1 MTRVVITGIGA
12 VTPLGNDTE
21 TFLDGIFNEKIGI
34 KPITKFD
41 ASETGITV
49 AGQVDGFDP
58 AQRVGKRDAR
68 KLDLFSQYAID
79 AADQAMEQAGLK
91 APEGS
96 EVPTTVAD
104 STRFGV
110 ILGNGIGG
118 LTTIQEQVIKMHDKG
133 PQRVSPLFVPESIP
147 NMVSGNV
154 SLRFG
159 AKGVN
164 FTVVTACAS
173 ATNAVG
179 EAFWRIQSGKED
191 VMLTGGA
198 EATVN
203 EIGIAGFAALT
214 ALSKETNPA
223 KASKPFDKNRHGF
236 VLGEGSGVMVLESL
250 EHAQARGAN
259 ILAEVVGYGVSS
271 DAYHMTS
278 PAPDGEGAARA
289 MKAALADAQ
298 ITPEQVTYIN
308 AHGTATGANDS
319 AESEAIASIFGP
331 NSVLV
336 SSTKGMTGHLLG
348 AAGAIEAVASIGSLL
363 RGQVP
368 VNVGFDEPDEH
379 TKLVNLV
386 DKSSKNTAPEYVMS
400 ANYGFGGHNAAVVF
414 KKWAGDN
421 K

>member
-1 MTRVVITGIGA
+1 MSRVVITGLGA

-21 TFLDGIFNEKIGI
+21 TFLNGIFNEEIGI

-49 AGQVDGFDP
+49 AGQVDGFD
-58 AQRVGKRDAR
+58 AAKRVGKRDAR

-79 AADQAMEQAGLK
+79 AADQALENAGLK
-91 APEGS
+91 SPEGS
-96 EVPTTVAD
+96 ENPTTVED
-104 STRFGV
+104 PNRFGV

-154 SLRFG
+154 SIRFG

-164 FTVVTACAS
+164 YTIVTACAS
-173 ATNAVG
+173 ATNAIG
-179 EAFWRIQSGKED
+179 EAFWRIQSGKAD

-214 ALSKETNPA
+214 ALSTEENPA
-223 KASKPFDKNRHGF
+223 EASKPFDKNRHGF
-236 VLGEGSGVMVLESL
+236 VLGEGSGILVIESL

-259 ILAEVVGYGVSS
+259 ILAEVVGYGSSS

-278 PAPDGEGAARA
+278 PTPDGEGAARA
-289 MKAALADAQ
+289 LVDALTDADLK
-298 ITPEQVTYIN
+298 PEQISYIN

-319 AESEAIASIFGP
+319 GEAHAIATVFGA
-331 NSVLV
+331 NSLPV

-348 AAGAIEAVASIGSLL
+348 AAGAIEALISVGALT
-363 RGQVP
+363 RGELP
-368 VNVGFDEPDEH
+368 VNVGVDEQDDD
-379 TKLVNLV
+379 TRVINLV
-386 DKSSKNTAPEYVMS
+386 TKETKHQAPEYVLS
-400 ANYGFGGHNAAVVF
+400 ANYGFGGHNAAVIF
-414 KKWAGDN
+414 KNWHNEA
-421 K
+421 

>member
-12 VTPLGNDTE
+12 VTPLGNDTK

-96 EVPTTVAD
+96 EEPTTVAD
-104 STRFGV
+104 PTRFGV

-133 PQRVSPLFVPESIP
+133 PRRVSPLFVPESIP

-214 ALSKETNPA
+214 ALSKETDPA

-289 MKAALADAQ
+289 MKAALTDAQ
-298 ITPEQVTYIN
+298 ITPEQVSYIN

-331 NSVLV
+331 DSVLV

-368 VNVGFDEPDEH
+368 VNVGFEEPDEH

-386 DKSSKNTAPEYVMS
+386 DESSKNTAPEYVMS